1 MTDQTAAMVE
11 ITIDPLRKRI
21 RIHRETLKQL
31 HYPAYVQFLVNPEK
45 SYMAV
50 LGSDQPLRGGT
61 ANRLRIDP
69 GQASHRPVHRALQL
83 HSLGKPF
90 PSLGGHEPGLQ
101 LPPIRGSGHGKQSGL
116 FLSQTDTD
124 NGSQEVS
131 WKQRDLT

>member
-1 MTDQTAAMVE
+1 MTDQTAKTVE

-61 ANRLRIDP
+61 ANRLRINPDRLP
-69 GQASHRPVHRALQL
+69 AALPCHGQRKPPRAGEASLSGRVHSTYSNVEAICQ
-83 HSLGKPF
+83 KNNP
-90 PSLGGHEPGLQ
+90 
-101 LPPIRGSGHGKQSGL
+101 
-116 FLSQTDTD
+116 
-124 NGSQEVS
+124 N
-131 WKQRDLT
+131 

>member
-31 HYPAYVQFLVNPEK
+31 RYPAYVQFLVNPEK

-50 LGSDQPLRGGT
+50 LGSDRPLRGGT

-69 GQASHRPVHRALQL
+69 AVASGPLITTVNDLIAVVTYYGLAWL
-83 HSLGKPF
+83 LLINTLGM
-90 PSLGGHEPGLQ
+90 
-101 LPPIRGSGHGKQSGL
+101 
-116 FLSQTDTD
+116 
-124 NGSQEVS
+124 
-131 WKQRDLT
+131 

>member
-31 HYPAYVQFLVNPEK
+31 RYPAYVQFLVNPEK

-50 LGSDQPLRGGT
+50 LGSDRPLREGT

-69 GQASHRPVHRALQL
+69 AKLRTAQSTELYSSILLENLSPL
-83 HSLGKPF
+83 
-90 PSLGGHEPGLQ
+90 LGGMDPAYNYRLSGEVDGENRVVYFSLKNVQAVTRRRYH
-101 LPPIRGSGHGKQSGL
+101 GS
-116 FLSQTDTD
+116 
-124 NGSQEVS
+124 EEI
-131 WKQRDLT
+131 

>member
-1 MTDQTAAMVE
+1 MTDQTAKTVE

-61 ANRLRIDP
+61 ANRLRINPDRLRSAQSTELYSSILLENLSP
-69 GQASHRPVHRALQL
+69 L
-83 HSLGKPF
+83 
-90 PSLGGHEPGLQ
+90 LGGMNPAYNYRLSGEVDTENRVAYFSLKQIQTVARRRYH
-101 LPPIRGSGHGKQSGL
+101 GSKE
-116 FLSQTDTD
+116 T
-124 NGSQEVS
+124 
-131 WKQRDLT
+131 